1 MSIYDQLPLSYI
13 QQALMSQFGGAPNG
27 GYVPISAA
35 LQQPAPQQQQS
46 FYGPTHQALSQA
58 FSQALQ
64 QQLAVPGL
72 LAAMQADPA
81 MASRI
86 GGFGLQSYTPPV
98 PKTGI
103 SWPPPPPP
111 PPPAPSY
118 SPFFG
123 AYPRFGGG
131 GMGAYD
137 GSADGGTSA
146 DGTSGVG
153 NDGSGSAAA
162 AAAAAAAADAAASGN
177 DGSTG
182 VW

>member
-35 LQQPAPQQQQS
+35 LQQQAPQQQQS

-103 SWPPPPPP
+103 SW
-111 PPPAPSY
+111 
-118 SPFFG
+118 
-123 AYPRFGGG
+123 
-131 GMGAYD
+131 
-137 GSADGGTSA
+137 
-146 DGTSGVG
+146 
-153 NDGSGSAAA
+153 
-162 AAAAAAAADAAASGN
+162 
-177 DGSTG
+177 
-182 VW
+182 

>member
-27 GYVPISAA
+27 GYVPINAN
-35 LQQPAPQQQQS
+35 LQQQTPQQQQL
-46 FYGPTHQALSQA
+46 FYGPIHQALSQA

-103 SWPPPPPP
+103 SWPPPPPLP
-111 PPPAPSY
+111 PPPAPAIMADT
-118 SPFFG
+118 P
-123 AYPRFGGG
+123 PLWGGG
-131 GMGAYD
+131 ESWGSSD
-137 GSADGGTSA
+137 GSNSSDGTDGG
-146 DGTSGVG
+146 
-153 NDGSGSAAA
+153 
-162 AAAAAAAADAAASGN
+162 
-177 DGSTG
+177 
-182 VW
+182 W

>member
-111 PPPAPSY
+111 PPPAQSY

-123 AYPRFGGG
+123 AYPSFGGG

-137 GSADGGTSA
+137 GSADGAT
-146 DGTSGVG
+146 G
-153 NDGSGSAAA
+153 NDGGGTGVGGSGGVGGNAAA
-162 AAAAAAAADAAASGN
+162 GTDSGP
-177 DGSTG
+177 GG
-182 VW
+182 GGEG

>member
-13 QQALMSQFGGAPNG
+13 QQALMSQFGGAPSG

-111 PPPAPSY
+111 PPPPVYGSGGWLNAALGQFGNSSQFAPQ
-118 SPFFG
+118 G
-123 AYPRFGGG
+123 
-131 GMGAYD
+131 
-137 GSADGGTSA
+137 ADGATNGEGGTGGVGGNA
-146 DGTSGVG
+146 AGTGVGVDSGV
-153 NDGSGSAAA
+153 S
-162 AAAAAAAADAAASGN
+162 
-177 DGSTG
+177 STG
-182 VW
+182 GVDA

>member
-72 LAAMQADPA
+72 LAAMQADPS

-86 GGFGLQSYTPPV
+86 GGFGLQSYTPPI

-111 PPPAPSY
+111 PPPPSY
-118 SPFFG
+118 
-123 AYPRFGGG
+123 GGG
-131 GMGAYD
+131 GWLNASLGQSGNYSQFAPQ
-137 GSADGGTSA
+137 GADGGTNGNGGTGGVGGNASDGGDA
-146 DGTSGVG
+146 DGG
-153 NDGSGSAAA
+153 
-162 AAAAAAAADAAASGN
+162 
-177 DGSTG
+177 TG
-182 VW
+182 GGTGGTY

>member
-72 LAAMQADPA
+72 LAAMQADPS

-111 PPPAPSY
+111 PPAPSY
-118 SPFFG
+118 SPFMGGYPGFG
-123 AYPRFGGG
+123 RGGYYDGGG
-131 GMGAYD
+131 

-153 NDGSGSAAA
+153 NDGSGSAASA
-162 AAAAAAAADAAASGN
+162 AGTAAAADAASSGN
-177 DGSTG
+177 DGTNG
-182 VW
+182 AW

>member
-35 LQQPAPQQQQS
+35 LQQLAPQQQQS

-111 PPPAPSY
+111 PPPPPAPSY

-123 AYPRFGGG
+123 AYPSFGGG

-137 GSADGGTSA
+137 GSADGAT
-146 DGTSGVG
+146 G
-153 NDGSGSAAA
+153 NDGGGVGGSGGVGGNAAA
-162 AAAAAAAADAAASGN
+162 GTDSGP
-177 DGSTG
+177 GG
-182 VW
+182 GGEG

>member
-13 QQALMSQFGGAPNG
+13 QQALMSQFGGAPSG

-111 PPPAPSY
+111 PPPPVYGSGGWLNAALGQFGNSSQFAPQG
-118 SPFFG
+118 G
-123 AYPRFGGG
+123 A
-131 GMGAYD
+131 D
-137 GSADGGTSA
+137 
-146 DGTSGVG
+146 GVG
-153 NDGSGSAAA
+153 NASADAAGSASTGGVGDAAA
-162 AAAAAAAADAAASGN
+162 AAGDAAG
-177 DGSTG
+177 GGTY
-182 VW
+182 

>member
-27 GYVPISAA
+27 GYVPISAN

-58 FSQALQ
+58 FSQAMQ

-111 PPPAPSY
+111 PPPPAPSY
-118 SPFFG
+118 SPFLE
-123 AYPRFGGG
+123 AYSRFGGG

-137 GSADGGTSA
+137 GSADGAT
-146 DGTSGVG
+146 G
-153 NDGSGSAAA
+153 NDGGGVGGTGGVGGNAGNTSDSGP
-162 AAAAAAAADAAASGN
+162 G
-177 DGSTG
+177 GG
-182 VW
+182 GEG

>member
-13 QQALMSQFGGAPNG
+13 QQALMSQFGGAPSG

-111 PPPAPSY
+111 PPAPS
-118 SPFFG
+118 
-123 AYPRFGGG
+123 
-131 GMGAYD
+131 
-137 GSADGGTSA
+137 
-146 DGTSGVG
+146 
-153 NDGSGSAAA
+153 
-162 AAAAAAAADAAASGN
+162 
-177 DGSTG
+177 
-182 VW
+182 